1 MCIIIGFILF
11 YSHVRLYVCS
21 LKNEYSRNVPFAE
34 AVTMDHLTV
43 STISPLSHEANST
56 ATSANTTTATT
67 SLTNATEVDLETQS
81 VAVEMPEIT
90 TNSISMIE
98 QC

>member
-1 MCIIIGFILF
+1 
-11 YSHVRLYVCS
+11 
-21 LKNEYSRNVPFAE
+21 
-34 AVTMDHLTV
+34 MDHLTV
-43 STISPLSHEANST
+43 STISPLSNEVNSITTTTNTTAT
-56 ATSANTTTATT
+56 ATSLTTATY
-67 SLTNATEVDLETQS
+67 ADPETQS